1 MKFFETSQYHFFKK
15 STYISLRWI
24 GIFGQLIS
32 VYFVYFVLNFE
43 FNFVIS
49 NLIISLGVLSN
60 LYLIF
65 IYQKTQLSDRSAFI
79 FLVIDIFQLGA
90 LLYLTGG
97 VTNPFIIFLLIP
109 SVFSSSYLSFR
120 TNFLLLIL
128 TIIIIFILT
137 FYSLDLPYPISAHFH
152 VSPYYFYSI
161 PISLIIALVF
171 LNYLAM
177 TFGKQSRLRS
187 EALSKMEQ
195 VMATE
200 HELLSLGGQAAA
212 AAHSL
217 GTPLS
222 TIKIITQDLAKQFNG
237 NKEIKK
243 DIELLSSQVE
253 RCNEILKRL
262 TLNPVEEDEFIDKD
276 ISIKEYLNEII
287 SSFKEI
293 SKKNFIFNFNQY
305 SNEKKITKSIEIVY
319 GLRNFIGNANKFSK
333 ETIYIDLKSDDEITE
348 IIIVDDGNGYPKDI
362 LSKIGEPYLKS
373 NDDIESSKV
382 GLGLGLFIG
391 KTLLEKN
398 FASIRC
404 RNSKI
409 RSGAEVSIKWK
420 NRDLFNI

>member
-1 MKFFETSQYHFFKK
+1 MKFFETSKYHFFKK
-15 STYISLRWI
+15 STYINLRWI
-24 GIFGQLIS
+24 AIIGQSIS
-32 VYFVYFVLNFE
+32 VNFVYFFLNF
-43 FNFVIS
+43 NFDFIICNLVIF
-49 NLIISLGVLSN
+49 LGILSN
-60 LYLIF
+60 LFLIF
-65 IYQKTQLSDRSAFI
+65 IYKKTQLSDRSAFI
-79 FLVIDIFQLGA
+79 FLVIDILQLGA

-109 SVFSSSYLSFR
+109 SIFSSSNLTFK
-120 TNFLLLIL
+120 TNSLLVFL
-128 TIIIIFILT
+128 TIVIILILT
-137 FYSLDLPYPISAHFH
+137 FYSLDLPSPINDHFH

-161 PISLIIALVF
+161 PISLIIALIF

-177 TFGKQSRLRS
+177 SFGTQSRLRR
-187 EALSKMEQ
+187 EALAKMEE

-222 TIKIITQDLAKQFNG
+222 TIKIIAHDLEKQFKD
-237 NKEIKK
+237 KEDIKK

-253 RCNEILKRL
+253 RCNEILRRL

-276 ISIKEYLNEII
+276 LSMKDYLSEII

-293 SKKNFIFNFNQY
+293 SQKKFIFNYDQF
-305 SNEKKITKSIEIVY
+305 SNVKKITKSIEIVY

-333 ETIYIDLKSDDEITE
+333 ETIYINLKSDSEITE
-348 IIIVDDGNGYPKDI
+348 ITVEDDGNGYPKDV
-362 LSKIGEPYLKS
+362 LSTIGEPYLKTK
-373 NDDIESSKV
+373 DPIEKTKT

-398 FASIRC
+398 FALINC

-409 RSGAEVSIKWK
+409 RSGAEVVIKWNNK
-420 NRDLFNI
+420 DLFNI